1 LSEEAITATM
11 PGALTVLAKSD
22 FETPDRFGL
31 TFLEWEPY
39 EVDLITD
46 E

>member
-1 LSEEAITATM
+1 M

-22 FETPDRFGL
+22 FETPVRFGL
-31 TFLEWEPY
+31 TALEWEAY
-39 EVDLITD
+39 EVDLVTSTLHD